1 MGWRLLQNCSKR
13 RNAGGTDAIFS
24 VTSVNVTIELKQH
37 VTAFAYF
44 CTKKPQPKPPKNP
57 NQQNDNVP
65 LQRSREKGEK
75 WSWSLLIHFP
85 TNERT
90 MIKLRMNKAVPH
102 LQSWVNAKHSRHLVT
117 VLINKLNDLAGLSQA
132 YLLRQSRNP
141 YLTHFL
147 NDSFLNQERD

>member
-37 VTAFAYF
+37 VTAFTYF
-44 CTKKPQPKPPKNP
+44 CKKKKP

-75 WSWSLLIHFP
+75 
-85 TNERT
+85 
-90 MIKLRMNKAVPH
+90 
-102 LQSWVNAKHSRHLVT
+102 
-117 VLINKLNDLAGLSQA
+117 
-132 YLLRQSRNP
+132 
-141 YLTHFL
+141 
-147 NDSFLNQERD
+147 